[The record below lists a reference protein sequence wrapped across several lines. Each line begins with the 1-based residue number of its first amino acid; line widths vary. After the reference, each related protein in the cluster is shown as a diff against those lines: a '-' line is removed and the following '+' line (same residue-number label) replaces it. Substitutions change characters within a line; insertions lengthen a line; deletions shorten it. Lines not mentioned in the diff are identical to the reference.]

1 MEYSKTAIGTLAKT
15 RDIKIKQKVQ
25 KLRDLN
31 AGEVIKFQCTKI

>member
-25 KLRDLN
+25 KLRADKLK
-31 AGEVIKFQCTKI
+31 EISKK